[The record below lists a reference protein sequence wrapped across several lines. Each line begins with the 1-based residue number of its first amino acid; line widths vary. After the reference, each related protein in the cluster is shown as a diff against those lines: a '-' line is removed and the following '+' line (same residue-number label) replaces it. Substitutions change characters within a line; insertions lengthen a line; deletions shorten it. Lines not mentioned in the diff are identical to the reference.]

1 MTSNAMFWNGIA
13 EKYAAQPVENPDAF
27 DRKIAATKARMKPE
41 DVVLELGCGTGSLA
55 LRLQAHAAEIHGV
68 DVSDEMI
75 RIAREKAEAAK
86 ADHVT
91 FHVGALEEGLEG
103 FAPESVDVALAFS
116 LLHLVED
123 RAATVR
129 WLFERLR
136 PGGTFVAS
144 TVCLGKRA
152 WFFAPLIFLMRL
164 FGKAPRVWFVT
175 PEQLVDEMREAGF
188 VDVERVDV
196 GAKDTVAFTLAT
208 KPA

>member
-1 MTSNAMFWNGIA
+1 MISLMRVATVELDVRTADVDGNLAAARAGVERAAAHGASLVALPEMWPTSFVPMPRA
-13 EKYAAQPVENPDAF
+13 EVFEESDRAVEA
-27 DRKIAATKARMKPE
+27 IVAGQM
-41 DVVLELGCGTGSLA
+41 
-55 LRLQAHAAEIHGV
+55 
-68 DVSDEMI
+68 
-75 RIAREKAEAAK
+75 
-86 ADHVT
+86 
-91 FHVGALEEGLEG
+91 
-103 FAPESVDVALAFS
+103 DVAGTEP
-116 LLHLVED
+116 LHLVED